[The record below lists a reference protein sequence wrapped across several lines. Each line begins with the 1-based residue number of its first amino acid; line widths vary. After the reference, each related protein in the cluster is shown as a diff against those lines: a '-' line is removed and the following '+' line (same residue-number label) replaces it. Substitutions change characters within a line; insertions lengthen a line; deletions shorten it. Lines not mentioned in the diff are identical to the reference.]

1 VIFPNRR
8 ERCFA
13 TAGRKGALTVDES
26 GFLERVRSSL
36 GKERGPVSS
45 RGITVPVDE
54 ERPSSGDALSER
66 LAQELEQVDGL
77 VHRVSSIGDARA
89 VVSGILREHDAK
101 RIVLGE
107 SELVRDLDLQPAL
120 RDAGMELTVCNLR
133 QDVPRDRIRDAEF
146 VADVGI
152 TSADYGIAESGT
164 LALLAAPGQGRAV
177 SLLPPVHIAVLRS
190 SGIVYEL
197 SELFERVEKERG
209 DLPSALT
216 FITGPSRTADIEL
229 VLTVGVHGPKYLHL
243 VLVSDE

>member
-1 VIFPNRR
+1 M
-8 ERCFA
+8 
-13 TAGRKGALTVDES
+13 DES

-36 GKERGPVSS
+36 GKEKGPVSS
-45 RGITVPVDE
+45 LGLTVPVDV
-54 ERPSSGDALSER
+54 ERPSSSDALAER
-66 LAQELEQVDGL
+66 LTRELEQVGGV
-77 VHRVSSIGDARA
+77 VHRVSSVRDAGAA
-89 VVSGILREHDAK
+89 VSEILTEHDAK

-107 SELVRDLDLQPAL
+107 SELLRDLDLQSVL
-120 RDAGMELTVCNLR
+120 KDAGMELTVCDLR
-133 QDVPRDRIRDAEF
+133 KEVTRSRIRDAEF

-164 LALLAAPGQGRAV
+164 LALLAAPGQGRGV
-177 SLLPPVHIAVLRS
+177 SLLPPIHIAVLRS
-190 SGIVYEL
+190 SDIVYEL

-243 VLVSDE
+243 VLVSGH

>member
-1 VIFPNRR
+1 VIFPNRL
-8 ERCFA
+8 ERCSA
-13 TAGRKGALTVDES
+13 TAGRKGALRMDES
-26 GFLERVRSSL
+26 AFLERLRSSL
-36 GKERGPVSS
+36 GKEKRPVSS
-45 RGITVPVDE
+45 SGITVPVDE
-54 ERPSSGDALSER
+54 GRSSSADALSER
-66 LAQELEQVDGL
+66 LTRELEKVDGRI
-77 VHRVSSIGDARA
+77 HRVTSIGDVRA
-89 VVSGILREHDAK
+89 VVSGILSEHDAR

-107 SELVRDLDLQPAL
+107 SDLLRVLDLQPAL
-120 RDAGMELTVCNLR
+120 KDAGMKLMVCDLR
-133 QDVPRDRIRDAEF
+133 QDGPRDRIRDAEF

-152 TSADYGIAESGT
+152 TSADYGVAESGT

-190 SGIVYEL
+190 SDIVYEL

-243 VLVSDE
+243 VLVSGR